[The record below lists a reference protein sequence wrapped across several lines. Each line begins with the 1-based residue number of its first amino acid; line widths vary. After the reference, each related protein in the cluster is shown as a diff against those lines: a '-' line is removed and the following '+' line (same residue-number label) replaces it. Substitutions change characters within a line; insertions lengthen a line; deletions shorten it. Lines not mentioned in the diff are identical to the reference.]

1 MSRVTLRRGFTLIE
15 LLVVIA
21 IIAVLIALLLP
32 AVQAAR
38 EAARRAQCT
47 NNLKQLGL
55 AMHNYESSNGAFPP
69 SGMSIN
75 AGVATPLFN
84 DGGYSA
90 QARLMQFIEGNTTFN
105 TINFNFPYNSSNGA
119 NVTAFCTVNNSFICP
134 SSVRQPGGGKEG
146 SGSPDLDT
154 TLASS
159 FGGYGVTDYSPTAI
173 TDINP
178 TGTTSTTFPA
188 TPFRSLTFQANG
200 ALKNGKTTIA
210 EIIDGTSNTIVI
222 AEDAGRDP
230 RYLSGYI
237 DAGYNTAFG
246 WTAAYSALSSSTG
259 KPRREWRWAEPGNAI
274 TVSGQINNTFRPMF
288 SPTATFETTGVTID
302 AGANDEI
309 FSYHPG
315 GAICLFGDG
324 SAKFLK
330 STLNV
335 VVLRSLVTINGGE
348 VVSADQY

>member
-1 MSRVTLRRGFTLIE
+1 MSRVSMRRGFTLIE

-55 AMHNYESSNGAFPP
+55 SLHNYESGNGSFPP
-69 SGMSIN
+69 AGMSFN
-75 AGVATPLFN
+75 SGVATPLFN
-84 DGGYSA
+84 DGGHSA
-90 QARLMQFIEGNTTFN
+90 FTRLLQYIEGNTTFN
-105 TINFNFPYNSSNGA
+105 TINFNFPYNSNNLV
-119 NVTAFCTVNNSFICP
+119 NVTSFTTAMNSFICP
-134 SSVRQPGGGKEG
+134 SSVRQPGGAKEG
-146 SGSPDLDT
+146 PGSPDADST
-154 TLASS
+154 AAAVY
-159 FGGYGVTDYSPTAI
+159 GGYGVTDYAPTAI

-178 TGTTSTTFPA
+178 TGATSTTFPA
-188 TPFRSLTFQANG
+188 TPYRSLAFQANG
-200 ALKNGKTTIA
+200 LLKNGKTTIA
-210 EIIDGTSNTIVI
+210 EITDGTSNTIAF

-237 DAGYNTAFG
+237 DAGYNTTYG
-246 WTAAYSALSSSTG
+246 WTAVYNGFDSSVG
-259 KPRREWRWAEPGNAI
+259 APRREWRWAEPASAI
-274 TVSGQINNTFRPMF
+274 TVSGQINNSVRPMF
-288 SPTATFETTGVTID
+288 GTAFNTTGIAID
-302 AGANDEI
+302 SGANDEI

-330 STLNV
+330 STMNV
-335 VVLRSLVTINGGE
+335 TILRSLVTINGGE